1 MNNETIFILALLVV
15 LLVEVTYLVKK
26 LPRSQSG
33 SKKRMILVDT
43 SVLID
48 GRIKSVAKTGFIGDL
63 LVIPR
68 SVIGELQFLA
78 DNADH
83 EKRSRARYGL
93 DVVKDLQEMEQVEVT
108 ILQDGSKAAEGVDER
123 LLNLAKKHHAVICTI
138 DYNLNKVAV
147 VEDIVVLNINELA
160 QNLRMSHLPGERIRI
175 ELVQKGQDSH
185 QGVGYLPDGTMV
197 VVEHAVKQIGE
208 IVEIEFI
215 RSLQTAAGKMM
226 FAKRVGAEPVKK
238 QEKGIV
244 QKLKILKPLKKEPLV
259 VPTAPVEAVVT
270 APAATATVFHSDSL
284 KSANKTP
291 RRQQRPAGKKPI
303 RPDAAKIESQSQTT
317 HNDQM
322 KLEEKNP
329 QKQPQQSRRRSL
341 KPKTSAQREAALID
355 LVENQ

>member
-1 MNNETIFILALLVV
+1 MNNETIFILAVLIV

-26 LPRSQSG
+26 LPRSQNG

-48 GRIKSVAKTGFIGDL
+48 GRIMSVAKTGFIGDL

-123 LLNLAKKHHAVICTI
+123 LLTLAKKHHAAICTI

-147 VEDIVVLNINELA
+147 VEGIVVLNINELA

-244 QKLKILKPLKKEPLV
+244 QKLKTIKPLKKETIEPIAIAAE
-259 VPTAPVEAVVT
+259 PTVAAVS
-270 APAATATVFHSDSL
+270 PTVFHSDSL
-284 KSANKTP
+284 RTP
-291 RRQQRPAGKKPI
+291 AKKQYRKPRPAGKKPLASAQ
-303 RPDAAKIESQSQTT
+303 PVVSQHDTT
-317 HNDQM
+317 RQNDIAPRSP
-322 KLEEKNP
+322 K
-329 QKQPQQSRRRSL
+329 PQQSRQRSS

-355 LVENQ
+355 LVDNQ

>member
-244 QKLKILKPLKKEPLV
+244 QKLKILKPLKKEPV
-259 VPTAPVEAVVT
+259 VAPVTPVEAQEAT
-270 APAATATVFHSDSL
+270 PLAAATVFHSDSL
-284 KSANKTP
+284 KPANKP
-291 RRQQRPAGKKPI
+291 QRRQQRPAGKKPI
-303 RPDAAKIESQSQTT
+303 RPVTTKTEAQPQAAP
-317 HNDQM
+317 DQ
-322 KLEEKNP
+322 LNARETGP
-329 QKQPQQSRRRSL
+329 QKQSQQSRRRSS

>member
-1 MNNETIFILALLVV
+1 MNNETIIILAVLIV

-26 LPRSQSG
+26 LPRSQNG

-83 EKRSRARYGL
+83 DKRSRARYGL

-108 ILQDGSKAAEGVDER
+108 ILQDGSKASEGVDER
-123 LLNLAKKHHAVICTI
+123 LLTLAKKHRAAICTI

-226 FAKRVGAEPVKK
+226 FAKRVGAEATKK
-238 QEKGIV
+238 PEKGIV
-244 QKLKILKPLKKEPLV
+244 QKLKTIKVLKKE
-259 VPTAPVEAVVT
+259 TAEPASVQPQVAVET
-270 APAATATVFHSDSL
+270 APAAVFHSESL
-284 KSANKTP
+284 RGSGKKQQRTP
-291 RRQQRPAGKKPI
+291 RPAGKKPLTQP
-303 RPDAAKIESQSQTT
+303 RTSERRQSPQSETGETKRQDVSQSS
-317 HNDQM
+317 
-322 KLEEKNP
+322 K
-329 QKQPQQSRRRSL
+329 QSRQRSS

-355 LVENQ
+355 LVDNQ

>member
-244 QKLKILKPLKKEPLV
+244 QKLKILKPLKKEPV
-259 VPTAPVEAVVT
+259 VAPVVPVEAQ
-270 APAATATVFHSDSL
+270 APAPLAAVTVFHSDSL
-284 KSANKTP
+284 KPVNQP
-291 RRQQRPAGKKPI
+291 QRRQQRPAGKKPI
-303 RPDAAKIESQSQTT
+303 RPVTTKTEAQTQVVP
-317 HNDQM
+317 DQ
-322 KLEEKNP
+322 LNSRETGP
-329 QKQPQQSRRRSL
+329 QKQPQQSRRRSS